1 MPAPDRDVIVKMT
14 RETVLNAHKSGTLSD
29 LTPRVIREKL
39 EDELELEEGALKS
52 FKRVIQYTIAE
63 TLSEVGNGEESH
75 DEEEEHQ
82 EAQKTVASKAEPK
95 KPNAKGKQKEAT
107 EKKPSK
113 KPSKTEQSSPVS
125 PAEGKKRKSAT
136 GIEGGTSKAKKP
148 RTSSGANTKEKKAFT
163 SAAVVPPSSDVD
175 EDTDTKPAIGTTSH
189 MDDKPASSTS
199 SPLAQSKQTS
209 KSHKP
214 DVGTESPPQP
224 EEEPEKSDSELSVL
238 IDEPPKRKKKGKA
251 KDSSEPSEA
260 KKRKKGAASTTLS
273 KDEETI
279 KRLKSFVNACGVRKV
294 WSKVFKDISDSPSK
308 QIALLRKMLA
318 ELGMTGRL
326 SLEQAKAIKERRELA
341 SELADVQSFEQSMKN
356 QTSRSSRASKKE
368 TSDAESE
375 KSSDEEDEEN
385 ARPAKRKINARQ
397 SIMAFLGDQS
407 DSE

>member
-14 RETVLNAHKSGTLSD
+14 RETVLNAHKSGTLRHACD

-52 FKRVIQYTIAE
+52 FKRVIQDTIAE

-163 SAAVVPPSSDVD
+163 SA
-175 EDTDTKPAIGTTSH
+175 
-189 MDDKPASSTS
+189 DKPASSTS

-238 IDEPPKRKKKGKA
+238 IDEPPKRKKKAKA